1 MIKHEQGAARL
12 YDAVVQG
19 GGARHEAPRLRLLVT
34 VV

>member
-1 MIKHEQGAARL
+1 MVEHDQGAARL
-12 YDAVVQG
+12 DDAVVQG